1 MDASIYDELPEDH
14 EQAFVYLERKFRAQ
28 LDESLRDNDQGS
40 FDAYAKRKYISAVI
54 AVAKSLE
61 IPGIADYPL
70 PSKDREVWETFDI
83 FETDVMNISIQIE
96 INHARRR
103 KKYSVVFDDVERQR
117 MRHYIEQIRLTVE
130 ESDAPT
136 NKRDAIFKKLAEL
149 TLEIDRNRVRLEVV
163 ADAMRGIA
171 KISGDVAR
179 EGAEPW
185 WKWVKLVFGLVD
197 DAKDKEPQSSLP
209 APEERK
215 RLEAPRKQLPAP
227 DKDPYSRDLDKD
239 IPF

>member
-149 TLEIDRNRVRLEVV
+149 TLEID
-163 ADAMRGIA
+163 
-171 KISGDVAR
+171 
-179 EGAEPW
+179 
-185 WKWVKLVFGLVD
+185 
-197 DAKDKEPQSSLP
+197 
-209 APEERK
+209 
-215 RLEAPRKQLPAP
+215 
-227 DKDPYSRDLDKD
+227 
-239 IPF
+239 